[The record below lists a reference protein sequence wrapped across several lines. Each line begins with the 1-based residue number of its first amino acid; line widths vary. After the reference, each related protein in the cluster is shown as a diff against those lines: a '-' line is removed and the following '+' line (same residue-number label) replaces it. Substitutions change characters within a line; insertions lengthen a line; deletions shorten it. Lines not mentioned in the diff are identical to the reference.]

1 MRALLLL
8 FVAAAGAVAAATM
21 AGARAMP
28 CDGSLLSPAVVP
40 RLAEIA
46 RTNIGTEY
54 PNLIHHTM
62 QSDADVQPPR
72 KLTPAFYGSYDWHS
86 AVHSHWQLGT
96 SAAGNER
103 AVTVEALTRG
113 RPAVWGVCTVRAQ
126 CASSGRSPTRRS
138 RAPSAPRSTRT

>member
-1 MRALLLL
+1 MVDHNSSTTTRVLLLL
-8 FVAAAGAVAAATM
+8 FVAAAGVVAAAM
-21 AGARAMP
+21 AGAQQLP
-28 CDGSLLSPAVVP
+28 CDGSLLSPELVP

-86 AVHSHWQLGT
+86 AVHSHWQLGM
-96 SAAGNER
+96 
-103 AVTVEALTRG
+103 
-113 RPAVWGVCTVRAQ
+113 
-126 CASSGRSPTRRS
+126 SSVAKRS
-138 RAPSAPRSTRT
+138 RRAR